1 VTHRKNYSREKAT
14 PGFQKLNRLNIIKNS
29 VMEAFKEIFWTI
41 GPVLI
46 SLIVIPAIIIILFRW
61 LGAWIFRINEVIT
74 LQKEI
79 LQELKKM
86 NTKE

>member
-1 VTHRKNYSREKAT
+1 
-14 PGFQKLNRLNIIKNS
+14 
-29 VMEAFKEIFWTI
+29 MEAFKEISWTI

-46 SLIVIPAIIIILFRW
+46 SLIVIPVIIIILFRW